1 MLEYGKDRELASAVN
16 VYTAPC
22 LKMKVNVITITVVEA
37 LNVSLLQ
44 EGGILQRIEQCKPVF
59 LEPKRKTDFNT
70 VSRQYWRT
78 QHVYVAN
85 SGIDR
90 PLKCLQLTHS

>member
-16 VYTAPC
+16 VYTTPC
-22 LKMKVNVITITVVEA
+22 LKMKVNIMIVEA
-37 LNVSLLQ
+37 LNISLLQ
-44 EGGILQRIEQCKPVF
+44 EGGILQRIEQYKPVF

-78 QHVYVAN
+78 H
-85 SGIDR
+85 
-90 PLKCLQLTHS
+90 LCLCC